1 MPSHSPLFSRN
12 APHYLQTLQDARI
25 PFIIADFIIIGVL
38 HFIEKRMQAQKLAIK
53 NTSSLHHEDDK
64 KTGMAL
70 KKAQRDEQRRV
81 QQESKVTPKGSTT
94 HMNPQINQP
103 DKNK

>member
-1 MPSHSPLFSRN
+1 
-12 APHYLQTLQDARI
+12 
-25 PFIIADFIIIGVL
+25 
-38 HFIEKRMQAQKLAIK
+38 MQAQKLAMK
-53 NTSSLHHEDDK
+53 DASSLHHEDDK
-64 KTGMAL
+64 KTGIAL

-81 QQESKVTPKGSTT
+81 QQETKVAPKGSIT

>member
-1 MPSHSPLFSRN
+1 MISSLFSLNPR
-12 APHYLQTLQDARI
+12 HFLDTLQDARI
-25 PFIIADFIIIGVL
+25 PFIIADFVIIGVL
-38 HFIEKRMQAQKLAIK
+38 HFVEKRVQAQKLATK
-53 NTSSLHHEDDK
+53 NASSLHHEDDK
-64 KTGMAL
+64 KTGIAL

-81 QQESKVTPKGSTT
+81 QERTKQAPKGHTT